1 MNRDRWTH
9 LALAAILILGA
20 FLRLWNLD
28 ASEFKYDEARV
39 SALAAHFVDSGIPPV
54 RGMGSS
60 AGIDNPPLTIYFLSL
75 PVLLSRDPLVITA
88 AVALWNVLAIWACYW
103 LGKRY
108 WNPETGLLAAALLAA
123 SPWATF
129 YARKV
134 WAQDLIMPIV
144 ILLIACLL
152 AWSIDKRRWA
162 LSGALISLAAL
173 TQIHLAALAL
183 VPVVAIV
190 LGVGIVA
197 RLCQRATAWIVPLL
211 VGLAVSIALYVPY
224 IAFDAFTGWGNV
236 RALQETLARP
246 SRFYPEAI
254 RYALLNVGGREIHAL
269 AGAERFEEF
278 LRGILDLNYWPD
290 RIEEGLVIASLLYLA
305 LCTWRKR
312 KDHRTRTASGILL
325 LWWITPVLFFLR
337 SSSPVYPHYLI
348 PLYPAPYLALA
359 IASVDLAQAVQSN
372 LHWRRPVYATMA
384 VGFAVLLV
392 WQAYLSLSIHT
403 FVERHHTP
411 GGIGT
416 PIGILRRV
424 SATTKRLAQEWGTT
438 SVVALCPGENPAMD
452 ECPAVLSFMVDRTQ
466 KIRFADPRASLVFP
480 ESDTDTLIVLAPGT
494 GTAGE
499 NLERYAHEIGSETI
513 WLREGV
519 DAYRFYRLPA
529 GQIPAPSI
537 QPDGS
542 PVRLENGV
550 SLLGYEIEAP
560 PSPGQT
566 LHVTLFWHVDEL
578 PAAPPQQG
586 YSFANHLYGDDGI
599 RYGQR
604 DGPGYPVQLW
614 QKGDTIRSTFDIPL
628 SADVPDVTYTLHVG
642 LYTHIP
648 PDQFIA
654 VHVLDGSGNPGDIW
668 VQWKISE

>member
-9 LALAAILILGA
+9 LALAAILIFGA
-20 FLRLWNLD
+20 LLRLWNLD

-39 SALAAHFVDSGIPPV
+39 SNLAAHFVDTGIPPV

-60 AGIDNPPLTIYFLSL
+60 AGIDNPPLTIYLLSL
-75 PVLLSRDPLVITA
+75 PVLLSRDPLYITA
-88 AVALWNVLAIWACYW
+88 AVALWNVLAIWGCYW

-108 WNPETGLLAAALLAA
+108 WNTATGLLAATLLAA

-129 YARKV
+129 YARKI

-162 LSGALISLAAL
+162 LSGAIISLTAL

-183 VPVVAIV
+183 VPLVAIV
-190 LGVGIVA
+190 LGAGIVA
-197 RLCQRATAWIVPLL
+197 RLRQRSTGWIVPLL
-211 VGLAVSIALYVPY
+211 VGLAASIALYAPY
-224 IAFDAFTGWGNV
+224 VAFDAWTGWQNV
-236 RALQETLARP
+236 RALRDMLAQP
-246 SRFYPEAI
+246 SHFYPEAI

-269 AGAERFEEF
+269 AGAQRFEEF
-278 LRGILDLNYWPD
+278 LRGILNLDYWPD
-290 RIEEGLVIASLLYLA
+290 RIEEGLVVASLVYLA
-305 LCTWRKR
+305 FRTWRKR
-312 KDHRTRTASGILL
+312 RDPRARTASGILL
-325 LWWITPVLFFLR
+325 LWWAAPVLFFLR

-359 IASVDLAQAVQSN
+359 IAAVDLVQAVRSKPR
-372 LHWRRPVYATMA
+372 WRWPVYGIMG
-384 VGFAVLLV
+384 VGMVFLLV

-424 SATTKRLAQEWGTT
+424 SATTERLAREWHSE
-438 SVVALCPGENPAMD
+438 SVVVLCPGDNPAMD
-452 ECPAVLSFMVDRTQ
+452 ECPAVLSFMVGRTQ
-466 KIRFADPRASLVFP
+466 KIRFADSSASLIFP
-480 ESDTDTLIVLAPGT
+480 ESDRDTLIVLAPGS
-494 GTAGE
+494 GTAGDS
-499 NLERYAHEIGSETI
+499 LARYAQKIVGETI

-529 GQIPAPSI
+529 GQTPAPSI
-537 QPDGS
+537 RPEGS

-550 SLLGYEIEAP
+550 SLLGYEIDAP
-560 PSPGQT
+560 PTPGQT
-566 LHVTLFWHVDEL
+566 LHLALFWHVDAL

-614 QKGDTIRSTFDIPL
+614 QEGDTIRSTFDIPVP
-628 SADVPDVTYTLHVG
+628 ANAPDVTYTLHVG
-642 LYTHIP
+642 
-648 PDQFIA
+648 
-654 VHVLDGSGNPGDIW
+654 
-668 VQWKISE
+668 